1 MTQFT
6 LVAPA
11 QPLPAGSARKRGSA
25 HRSAN
30 LPGSRSAMLERLAR
44 ELDLPVEAFLTEA
57 DPDTD
62 SPGAAPVAEA
72 GDLLAL
78 ELVALVRHWL
88 AIGDGQARRR
98 VLSLA
103 RQEAERSGLRVCA

>member
-11 QPLPAGSARKRGSA
+11 QPQPAGSTRKRTFA
-25 HRSAN
+25 HRS
-30 LPGSRSAMLERLAR
+30 GSRSALLARLAG
-44 ELDLPVEAFLTEA
+44 ELDLPVEAFFTDA
-57 DPDTD
+57 D
-62 SPGAAPVAEA
+62 PGAALDTEA
-72 GDLLAL
+72 GELL
-78 ELVALVRHWL
+78 ALVRHWL

>member
-6 LVAPA
+6 LVASA
-11 QPLPAGSARKRGSA
+11 QPLPAGRARKPATA
-25 HRSAN
+25 HRS
-30 LPGSRSAMLERLAR
+30 GRRSALLERLAR
-44 ELDLPVEAFLTEA
+44 ELDLPVEAFFTDA
-57 DPDTD
+57 VPDPDALD
-62 SPGAAPVAEA
+62 AEA
-72 GDLLAL
+72 GELL
-78 ELVALVRHWL
+78 ALVRHWL

>member
-11 QPLPAGSARKRGSA
+11 QPLPAGHARKRASA
-25 HRSAN
+25 SRW
-30 LPGSRSAMLERLAR
+30 GSRSATLERLAR
-44 ELDLPVEAFLTEA
+44 ELDLPVEAFFTEA
-57 DPDTD
+57 IPDAASPDAALDPD
-62 SPGAAPVAEA
+62 A
-72 GDLLAL
+72 GELL
-78 ELVALVRHWL
+78 ALVRHWL

-103 RQEAERSGLRVCA
+103 RQEAERAGLRVCA

>member
-11 QPLPAGSARKRGSA
+11 QPLPAGHARKRA
-25 HRSAN
+25 AALRR
-30 LPGSRSAMLERLAR
+30 GSRSATLERLAR
-44 ELDLPVEAFLTEA
+44 ELDLPVEAFFTEA
-57 DPDTD
+57 IPD
-62 SPGAAPVAEA
+62 AALDADA
-72 GDLLAL
+72 GELL
-78 ELVALVRHWL
+78 ALVRHWL

-103 RQEAERSGLRVCA
+103 RQEAERSGFRACA